1 MINETNTMLHTDLYA
16 DGAEGIIRT
25 GLTEASGDVFLIN
38 PTQQTMQEF
47 VEIFS
52 DSDRE
57 THVKL
62 FADRGPLKDLA
73 EDFLVASTIAD
84 RVAEGTLAVRSFDR
98 VPRHSLLLTEEF
110 LVSLVETGD
119 RAAGLVTTEAEF
131 VESTIASYRTRWEV
145 AEPFSL
151 RTPPLSE
158 VRESLEAEIGAETA
172 ADFDRMLD
180 ALETAR
186 GNGEGLDEVTIA
198 LLVAAKNRELLYSIS
213 RWGEDVRLASK
224 ATFSRSKN
232 QLEDEGIIDTEKV
245 PIDVG
250 RPRLRLKLGTQQLRA
265 ADVPELTARVQELLA
280 D

>member
-84 RVAEGTLAVRSFDR
+84 RVAEGTLAVRSFDQ